1 MQVIAKPLGSR
12 TPRSYEVDKHQR
24 DFIANPACAHFAL
37 VVGIAALLAGCS
49 ATQQPAGLT
58 PTDVESQ
65 VRASLLVWNTADA
78 ERIIETPGPG
88 GNFGGAGFGY
98 RTIAH
103 RAGQSREEEL
113 SIINRFLDSV
123 EYYRVTVD
131 EVNTMVEHDVG
142 FAWGYFT
149 EDFQLRGRPPETV
162 RVRFTSVLSKGPTGW
177 RQLMFHRDAQPFDN
191 NGTYIPQPTARPP
204 GAGG

>member
-1 MQVIAKPLGSR
+1 MA
-12 TPRSYEVDKHQR
+12 Y
-24 DFIANPACAHFAL
+24 PAYAHFAL
-37 VVGIAALLAGCS
+37 VVGIAAPLAGCS
-49 ATQQPAGLT
+49 ATEQPGGLT
-58 PTDVESQ
+58 PADVESQ

-103 RAGQSREEEL
+103 RGGQSREEEL

-149 EDFQLRGRPPETV
+149 EDFQLGGRPPETV
-162 RVRFTSVLSKGPTGW
+162 NVRFTSVLTREQTGW
-177 RQLMFHRDAQPFDN
+177 RQLMFHRDAQPFDS
-191 NGTYIPQPTARPP
+191 NGSYIPQAAVRAPTT
-204 GAGG
+204 GG